1 MTITSRGTFHAG
13 PSLPGR
19 MRAAYAWLGS
29 VLISPDP
36 QATQTRQPIA
46 NGSSGE
52 GKTKGNPPMLDPLSS
67 AMVRA
72 YRRWLA
78 PARERTAKIDP
89 TTNRRYGILPP
100 IKLQG
105 GAPVIRCWT

>member
-13 PSLPGR
+13 PSLPGP

-46 NGSSGE
+46 NGSSG
-52 GKTKGNPPMLDPLSS
+52 
-67 AMVRA
+67 
-72 YRRWLA
+72 
-78 PARERTAKIDP
+78 
-89 TTNRRYGILPP
+89 
-100 IKLQG
+100 
-105 GAPVIRCWT
+105 